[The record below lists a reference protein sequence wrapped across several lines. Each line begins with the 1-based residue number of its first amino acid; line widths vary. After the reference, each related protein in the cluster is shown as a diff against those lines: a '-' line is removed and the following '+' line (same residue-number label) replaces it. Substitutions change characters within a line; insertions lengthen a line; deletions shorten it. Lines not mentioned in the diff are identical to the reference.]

1 MLNKDFENF
10 ELRLKTLREESREDF
25 DRAEN
30 MFKENYSQKLEEIFP
45 RDILWAKKSIAGKF
59 IVNYVDN
66 PEKNNIFEKVVSD
79 TIQTL
84 PLSKERQN
92 SLIENILRAS
102 ELWESLHTQFWDKTD
117 ISRDPFFALV
127 EDFSL
132 DGDISRE
139 EFVILQQSYQQEGDF
154 LKALESLPA
163 GIRDIF
169 HSHIALTLSNQENE
183 KRWEFESEFS
193 QELHDL
199 KNKGINIEPVAVFV
213 SKSYYKTPG
222 KYRKYEHP
230 KRRMR
235 RTFKI
240 ALLRLLRAKLWN
252 IDAKIMLERFE
263 QGESFE
269 DFFML
274 LFKLLEV
281 VNENPNSQ
289 EVFNILKLDEDIQDE
304 VFTAEENKQKILAW
318 ESLVMRIA
326 SLFSKSDANV
336 DEQELWEWMLEKIL
350 DDTTDIVWEDV
361 YFNREDENAGIY
373 ANQTSLPPFP
383 WQGEGDNEEEEG
395 INYDNMSPEVAYEML
410 KKQFHDTE
418 DKKRNAFWEGRYDD
432 IDIYNDSLL
441 NIQSKLEK
449 LSKLLGEV

>member
-1 MLNKDFENF
+1 MNKDFENF

-30 MFKENYSQKLEEIFP
+30 MFKKNYSQKLEEIFP
-45 RDILWAKKSIAGKF
+45 RDILWAKKIIAGRF

-102 ELWESLHTQFWDKTD
+102 ELWESLQTQFWDKTD

-154 LKALESLPA
+154 LKALESLSVSM
-163 GIRDIF
+163 REMF

-183 KRWEFESEFS
+183 KQWEFESEFS

-199 KNKGINIEPVAVFV
+199 KNRGINIEPVVVFV

-281 VNENPNSQ
+281 VNENQDSREIFSLLN
-289 EVFNILKLDEDIQDE
+289 LDDDIQDE
-304 VFTAEENKQKILAW
+304 VFTAEKNKQKILAW
-318 ESLVMRIA
+318 ESLVMSIA
-326 SLFSKSDANV
+326 SLFSRGDAKKE
-336 DEQELWEWMLEKIL
+336 EQELWEWMLEKIL
-350 DDTTDIVWEDV
+350 DDTTDIVWGDV

-373 ANQTSLPPFP
+373 ANQTPPQPSP
-383 WQGEGDNEEEEG
+383 WQGEGDNEEEEE
-395 INYDNMSPEVAYEML
+395 INYDNMSPEVAYEIL